1 MGNPLDEVTGPVE
14 VEGRDV
20 NVISKQLPV
29 VVGAGTKVFEAS
41 IWVIGILLGFGIGTA
56 ASGKPAIG
64 LAAALG
70 GVVPGLIFQLMKTK
84 AGAYLRKLEQSI
96 QAAASQVDNF
106 LEQRVVILQNL
117 ASLLDKS
124 VDLDKDVMKSV
135 AAFRGGASPTTDQSR
150 NATSSSMDSMF
161 GRINV
166 AFEAYPNLKAQD
178 NIADAMRQ
186 NSYLQKEITATRV
199 LYNDTVATWNREI
212 FSWPTKQIMAAK
224 AGYTTRIPFTASQEM
239 KAAARG
245 NFFQ

>member
-1 MGNPLDEVTGPVE
+1 MGNPLDEMTGPIE
-14 VEGRDV
+14 SEGRDI

-29 VVGAGTKVFEAS
+29 QVGAGTKVFEAA
-41 IWVIGILLGFGIGTA
+41 IWVVPIVLAFAIGAMT
-56 ASGKPAIG
+56 SGKPAAG
-64 LAAALG
+64 LLAALG
-70 GVVPGLIFQLMKTK
+70 GVIPGLIFQLMKTN
-84 AGAYLRKLEQSI
+84 AAAYLRKLEQSI

-124 VDLDKDVMKSV
+124 VELDKDVMKSV
-135 AAFRGGASPTTDQSR
+135 AAFRGGGNPATDQTR
-150 NATSSSMDSMF
+150 NSTATGIDSMF

-239 KAAARG
+239 KLAARG